1 MFVYV
6 INKNGQP
13 LMPCRPQKAR
23 KLLKSNRA
31 KVVKYEPFTIKLKYG
46 STGYKQ
52 SVTLGVDTGSV
63 HIGASASTKNQELYA
78 SETVMRSGDG
88 KASIVRLLAK
98 RSELRRSRRNRK
110 TRYRKARFL
119 NRVHRKHKGWLAP
132 SVENKINAHIK
143 LIADIYKILPIT
155 KIVVEVAQFDIQKIK
170 NPNISGKEYQQGEQI
185 GWANVRE
192 YVLFRDGHQCQCC
205 KGKSGDTILNVHHI
219 ESRMTGGNAPNNL
232 ITLCR
237 TCHQGFHKGT
247 VKLPKSIHRGMSF
260 QDAAFMGIMRWAF
273 YNRLKEQYPDVHLT
287 YGYITKNTRIKNNI
301 AKTHTADA
309 YCIAGNI
316 KAKRLK
322 YEYIRKQVRRHN
334 RKLHREVYAKGG
346 IRRRARAGHIV
357 RGFCLNDTVI
367 AKNQRWFIRGMR
379 TKGSFVLK
387 KLYGTKLEI
396 SPSKIRFLWH
406 NNSYLIERRK
416 VALLPPPPA
425 KARGTR
431 ATNI

>member
-13 LMPCRPQKAR
+13 LMPCKPQKAR
-23 KLLKSNRA
+23 KLLKA
-31 KVVKYEPFTIKLKYG
+31 DKAWVVKYEPFTIKLKYG

-52 SVTLGVDTGSV
+52 PVTLGVDTGSV
-63 HIGASASTKNQELYA
+63 HIGASASTEKQELYA

-119 NRVHRKHKGWLAP
+119 NRVHRNHKGWLAP
-132 SVENKINAHIK
+132 SVENKINVHLK
-143 LIADIYKILPIT
+143 LIMDIHKILPIT
-155 KIVVEVAQFDIQKIK
+155 KIIVEVAQFDIQKIK
-170 NPNISGKEYQQGEQI
+170 NPNISGKEYQQGEQM

-192 YVLFRDGHQCQCC
+192 YVLSRDGHQCQCC
-205 KGKSGDTILNVHHI
+205 KGKSGDPILNVHHI

-260 QDAAFMGIMRWAF
+260 RDATFMGIMRRTF
-273 YNRLKEQYPDVHLT
+273 YNRLKEQYPDVSLT
-287 YGYITKNTRIKNNI
+287 YGYITKNTRIVNNI
-301 AKTHTADA
+301 VKTHTADA
-309 YCIAGNI
+309 YCITGNV
-316 KAKRLK
+316 KAKRLG
-322 YEYIRKQVRRHN
+322 YEYLRKQVRRHN

-346 IRRRARAGHIV
+346 IRRRTQAGHIV
-357 RGFCLNDTVI
+357 RGFCLNDTVLYQ
-367 AKNQRWFIRGMR
+367 KQHWFIRGMR
-379 TKGSFVLK
+379 TKGAFVLK
-387 KLYGTKLEI
+387 HLDGTKVEVT
-396 SPSKIRFLWH
+396 PSKITFLWH
-406 NNSYLIERRK
+406 NNSYLIEMRK
-416 VALLPPPPA
+416 CTMKHLIMW
-425 KARGTR
+425 R
-431 ATNI
+431 

>member
-13 LMPCRPQKAR
+13 LMPCKPQKAR
-23 KLLKSNRA
+23 KLLNANKA
-31 KVVKYEPFTIKLKYG
+31 EVVKYEPFTIKLKYG

-52 SVTLGVDTGSV
+52 SITLGIDTGSI
-63 HIGASASTKNQELYA
+63 HIGASASTKKQELYA

-110 TRYRKARFL
+110 TRYRKAKFL

-132 SVENKINAHIK
+132 SVENKINVHLK
-143 LIADIYKILPIT
+143 LIMDIHKILPIT
-155 KIVVEVAQFDIQKIK
+155 KIIVEVAQFDIQKIK
-170 NPNISGKEYQQGEQI
+170 NPNISGKEYQQGEQK
-185 GWANVRE
+185 GWTNVRE

-247 VKLPKSIHRGMSF
+247 VKLPKSIHRGMKF
-260 QDAAFMGIMRWAF
+260 RDATFMGIMRRTF
-273 YNRLKEQYPDVHLT
+273 YSRLKEQYHDVSLT
-287 YGYITKNTRIKNNI
+287 YGYITKNTRIVNNI

-316 KAKRLK
+316 KAKRID
-322 YEYIRKQVRRHN
+322 YEYFRKQVRRHN
-334 RKLHREVYAKGG
+334 RKLHREVPTKGG
-346 IRRRARAGHIV
+346 IRKKAQAEHLV
-357 RGFCLNDTVI
+357 RGFCLNDTVL
-367 AKNQRWFIRGMR
+367 AKGQQWFVYGRR
-379 TKGSFVLK
+379 QKGAFVLMH
-387 KLYGTKLEI
+387 LDGTKLEVT
-396 SPSKIRFLWH
+396 PSKIQFLRH
-406 NNSYLIERRK
+406 NNSYLTERRRGR
-416 VALLPPPPA
+416 LLS
-425 KARGTR
+425 
-431 ATNI
+431 

>member
-1 MFVYV
+1 
-6 INKNGQP
+6 
-13 LMPCRPQKAR
+13 MPCKPQKAR
-23 KLLKSNRA
+23 KLLNANKA
-31 KVVKYEPFTIKLKYG
+31 EVVKYEPFTIKLKYG

-52 SVTLGVDTGSV
+52 PVTLGVDTGSV
-63 HIGASASTKNQELYA
+63 HIGASASTEKQELYA

-132 SVENKINAHIK
+132 SIENKINVHLK
-143 LIADIYKILPIT
+143 LIMDIHKILPIT
-155 KIVVEVAQFDIQKIK
+155 KIIVEVAQFDIQKIK
-170 NPNISGKEYQQGEQI
+170 NPNISGSEYQQGEQR

-260 QDAAFMGIMRWAF
+260 RDATFMGIMRRTF
-273 YNRLKEQYPDVHLT
+273 YSRLKEQYPDVSLT
-287 YGYITKNTRIKNNI
+287 YGYITKNTRIVNNI
-301 AKTHTADA
+301 VKTHTADA
-309 YCIAGNI
+309 YCIAGNV

-322 YEYIRKQVRRHN
+322 YEYFHKQVRRHN
-334 RKLHREVYAKGG
+334 RKLHREVPTKGG
-346 IRRRARAGHIV
+346 IRKKAQAEHLI
-357 RGFCLNDTVI
+357 RGFCLNDTVL
-367 AKNQRWFIRGMR
+367 AKGQQWFICGRR
-379 TKGSFVLK
+379 QKGGFVLK
-387 KLYGTKLEI
+387 HLDGTKLEI
-396 SPSKIRFLWH
+396 TPSKIQFLRH
-406 NNSYLIERRK
+406 NNSYLTERRN
-416 VALLPPPPA
+416 VQLLS
-425 KARGTR
+425 
-431 ATNI
+431 

>member
-13 LMPCRPQKAR
+13 LMPCKPQKAR
-23 KLLKSNRA
+23 KLLKEGKA
-31 KVVKYEPFTIKLKYG
+31 IVVKHEPFTIQLLYG
-46 STGYKQ
+46 SSGYKQ
-52 SVTLGVDTGSV
+52 PITLGIDAGSV
-63 HIGASASTKNQELYA
+63 HIGASASTKKQELYA
-78 SETVMRSGDG
+78 SETVMRSGDS
-88 KASIVRLLAK
+88 KTSIVRLLSK
-98 RSELRRSRRNRK
+98 RRELRRSRRTCK

-119 NRVHRKHKGWLAP
+119 NRIHRKHKGWLAP
-132 SVENKINAHIK
+132 SIENKINVHLK
-143 LIADIYKILPIT
+143 LVADIHKILPVT
-155 KIVVEVAQFDIQKIK
+155 KVVAEVAQFDIQKIK
-170 NPNISGKEYQQGEQI
+170 NPEISGVEYQQGKQR
-185 GWANVRE
+185 GWSNIRE

-205 KGKSGDTILNVHHI
+205 KGKSRDKVLNVHHI

-232 ITLCR
+232 VTLCSH
-237 TCHQGFHKGT
+237 CHREYHAGHI
-247 VKLPKSIHRGMSF
+247 KLPKSIHRGMSF
-260 QDAAFMGIMRWAF
+260 RDATFMGIMRQTF
-273 YNRLKEQYPDVHLT
+273 YNRLKEQYPDVSLT

-301 AKTHTADA
+301 VKTHTADA

-346 IRRRARAGHIV
+346 IRRRAQAGHIV

-367 AKNQRWFIRGMR
+367 AKNQHWFIRGMR
-379 TKGSFVLK
+379 TKGSFILK
-387 KLYGTKLEI
+387 KLDGTRLEI
-396 SPSKIRFLWH
+396 SPSKITFLWH
-406 NNSYLIERRK
+406 NNSYLIERRE
-416 VALLPPPPA
+416 VALLPIA

>member
-1 MFVYV
+1 
-6 INKNGQP
+6 
-13 LMPCRPQKAR
+13 MPCKSQKAR
-23 KLLKSNRA
+23 KLLKEGKA
-31 KVVKYEPFTIKLKYG
+31 TVVKHEPFTLQLKYG
-46 STGYKQ
+46 SAGYKQ
-52 SVTLGVDTGSV
+52 PITLGIDTGSV
-63 HIGASASTKNQELYA
+63 HIGASASTKSQELYA

-98 RSELRRSRRNRK
+98 RSELRSSRRNRK

-132 SVENKINAHIK
+132 SVENKINTHLK

-170 NPNISGKEYQQGEQI
+170 NSDISGVEYQQGEQL

-205 KGKSGDTILNVHHI
+205 HGKSGDPILNVHHI

-232 ITLCR
+232 VTLCSH
-237 TCHQGFHKGT
+237 CHHEYHAGHI
-247 VKLPKSIHRGMSF
+247 KLPKTMHRGMSF
-260 QDAAFMGIMRWAF
+260 RDATFMGIMRWAF
-273 YNRLKEQYPDVHLT
+273 YDRLKEQYPDVYLT
-287 YGYITKNTRIKNNI
+287 YGYITKNTRIKNSI

-309 YCIAGNI
+309 YCIAGNVE
-316 KAKRLK
+316 AKRLG
-322 YEYIRKQVRRHN
+322 YEYLRKQVRRHN

-346 IRRRARAGHIV
+346 IRRRAQAGHIV

-367 AKNQRWFIRGMR
+367 SKNQRRFIHGMR
-379 TKGSFVLK
+379 AKGCFVLK
-387 KLYGTKLEI
+387 KLDGTKLEI
-396 SPSKIRFLWH
+396 SPSKITFLWH

-416 VALLPPPPA
+416 VALLPIA
-425 KARGTR
+425 KAGGAR

>member
-13 LMPCRPQKAR
+13 LMPCKPQKAR
-23 KLLKSNRA
+23 KLLNANKA
-31 KVVKYEPFTIKLKYG
+31 MVVKYEPFVIKLKYG

-52 SVTLGVDTGSV
+52 PVTLGVDTGSV
-63 HIGASASTKNQELYA
+63 HIGASASTEKQELYA

-88 KASIVRLLAK
+88 KASIVMLLAK

-132 SVENKINAHIK
+132 SVENKINVHLK
-143 LIADIYKILPIT
+143 LIMDIHKILPIT
-155 KIVVEVAQFDIQKIK
+155 KIIVEVAQFDIQKIK
-170 NPNISGKEYQQGEQI
+170 NHNISGKEYQQGEQR

-247 VKLPKSIHRGMSF
+247 VKLPKSIHRGMKF
-260 QDAAFMGIMRWAF
+260 HDATFMGIMRWFF
-273 YNRLKEQYPDVHLT
+273 YNRLKALYSNVHIT

-309 YCIAGNI
+309 YCIAGNV
-316 KAKRLK
+316 KAKRLE
-322 YEYIRKQVRRHN
+322 YEYFRKQVRRHN
-334 RKLHREVYAKGG
+334 RKLHREVPTKGG
-346 IRRRARAGHIV
+346 IRKKAQAKHLV
-357 RGFCLNDTVI
+357 RGFCLNDTVL
-367 AKNQRWFIRGMR
+367 AKRQQWFICGRR
-379 TKGSFVLK
+379 QKGGFVLK
-387 KLYGTKLEI
+387 HLDGTKLEI
-396 SPSKIRFLWH
+396 IPSKIKFLRH
-406 NNSYLIERRK
+406 NNSYLTERRK
-416 VALLPPPPA
+416 EEL
-425 KARGTR
+425 
-431 ATNI
+431 IS

>member
-13 LMPCRPQKAR
+13 LMPCKPQKAK
-23 KLLKSNRA
+23 KLLNANKA
-31 KVVKYEPFTIKLKYG
+31 EVVKCEPFTIRLKYG

-52 SVTLGVDTGSV
+52 PVTLGVDTGSV
-63 HIGASASTKNQELYA
+63 HIGASASTEKQELYA

-132 SVENKINAHIK
+132 SVENKINVHLK
-143 LIADIYKILPIT
+143 LIMDIHKILPIT
-155 KIVVEVAQFDIQKIK
+155 KIIVEVAQFDIQKIK
-170 NPNISGKEYQQGEQI
+170 NPNISGKEYQQGEQM
-185 GWANVRE
+185 GWTNVRE

-205 KGKSGDTILNVHHI
+205 KGKSGDPILNVHHI

-247 VKLPKSIHRGMSF
+247 VKLPKFIHRGMSF
-260 QDAAFMGIMRWAF
+260 SDATFMGIMRWFF
-273 YNRLKEQYPDVHLT
+273 YNRLKTLYSNVHIT

-301 AKTHTADA
+301 TKTHTADA
-309 YCIAGNI
+309 YCIAGNV
-316 KAKRLK
+316 KAKRLD
-322 YEYIRKQVRRHN
+322 YEYFRKQVRRHN
-334 RKLHREVYAKGG
+334 RKLHREVPTKSG
-346 IRRRARAGHIV
+346 IRKKAQAEHIV
-357 RGFCLNDTVI
+357 KGFCLNDTVL
-367 AKNQRWFIRGMR
+367 AKGQQWFICGRR
-379 TKGSFVLK
+379 QKGGFVLK
-387 KLYGTKLEI
+387 HLDGANLEI
-396 SPSKIRFLWH
+396 TPSKIKFLRH
-406 NNSYLIERRK
+406 NNSYLTEIRK
-416 VALLPPPPA
+416 VQFLS
-425 KARGTR
+425 
-431 ATNI
+431 